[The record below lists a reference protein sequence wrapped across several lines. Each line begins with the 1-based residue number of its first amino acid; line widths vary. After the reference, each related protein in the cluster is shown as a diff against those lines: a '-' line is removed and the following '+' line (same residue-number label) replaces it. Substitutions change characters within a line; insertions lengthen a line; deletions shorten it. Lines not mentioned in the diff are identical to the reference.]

1 MITHIFEKQ
10 TKKRFKL
17 RFYYHLPVVEK
28 CLKKFLYSI
37 SSYRKLAFEPTTNE
51 FHSDALTDSA
61 VRPWIQLALRANIL
75 QVLQFHVFFSV
86 RFHFG
91 YCLCQLPHLL
101 KFCTGN
107 YIRIADIYIYIYIY
121 IYRQYWQVSKYTA
134 MLREFS
140 FPKKGKK

>member
-107 YIRIADIYIYIYIY
+107 YIRIAYIYIYFKKQVYYVY
-121 IYRQYWQVSKYTA
+121 ILYILYVLY
-134 MLREFS
+134 
-140 FPKKGKK
+140 